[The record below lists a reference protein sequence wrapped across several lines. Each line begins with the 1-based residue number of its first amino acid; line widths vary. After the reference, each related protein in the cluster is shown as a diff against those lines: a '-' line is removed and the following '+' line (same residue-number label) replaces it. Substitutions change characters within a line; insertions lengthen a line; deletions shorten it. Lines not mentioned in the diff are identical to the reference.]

1 MDFTRVWTWLNLER
15 LLCGNLFIDG
25 TMGGLLLTLT
35 VGIIAIIGS
44 TILGTILGLMRNADS
59 PWLRMPAMIYIQV
72 LRSVPILILIF
83 WVYFIPPQLFNIR
96 VSQFSSA
103 VLALTLFTAAYIA
116 EIVRGG
122 IRSVP
127 KGQIEATQALGLTR
141 LQRQIYVVLPQA
153 FHAMLP
159 VLASRYVVIVKN
171 TSLAFLI
178 GLADLTEIGRQIN
191 GRLMTS
197 PIAVYVTI
205 LMMYFL
211 VNRLISRCMHLLED
225 RDRFNR
231 WFTHF

>member
-1 MDFTRVWTWLNLER
+1 MDFARVLTWLNLER
-15 LLCGNLFIDG
+15 LLFGNLFIDG
-25 TMGGLLLTLT
+25 QMGGLLLTLV
-35 VGIIAIIGS
+35 VGLLAIIGS
-44 TILGTILGLMRNADS
+44 TILGTILGLMRNANS
-59 PWLRMPAMIYIQV
+59 AWLRVSATMYIQV

-83 WVYFIPPQLFNIR
+83 WVYFIPPQLFNIK

-122 IRSVP
+122 ISSVP
-127 KGQIEATQALGLTR
+127 KGQIEAARVLGLNR
-141 LQRQIYVVLPQA
+141 LQIQIYVILPQA

-159 VLASRYVVIVKN
+159 VLASRYVVVIKN

-205 LMMYFL
+205 LAIYFV
-211 VNRLISRCMHLLED
+211 VNRLISRCMRLLEN

-231 WFTHF
+231 WFTHL